1 MAANKA
7 ATSTTT
13 TYARN
18 DEADITLHKAP
29 NRVNFGS
36 IREPIDVPY
45 LLGVQTDSFDWLVGN
60 DRWKA
65 KAEEDEAQG
74 THNVAHVSGL
84 DEVFQ
89 EISPIENFAQTMS
102 LTFSDPYFEEPRHTV
117 QECKEKDYTYSAP
130 LYVNAEFE
138 NGDTGEIKSQTVFM
152 GDFPLQT
159 PHGTFIIGG
168 TERVIVSQLVRSPGV
183 YFDRNRDR
191 TSDKEVYGAKIIPS
205 RGAWLEFEIDKRD
218 VLGVRVDRKRKQ
230 SAIVFL
236 EAIGMTKEEIRKAF
250 EGYPLVLD
258 ALEKEPI
265 NDQNTALTDLY
276 RKIRPSDTATPEAGR
291 NLLESFYFN
300 NKRYDLARVG
310 RYKINRKLGLEADFN
325 DRSLQREDII
335 ETIKYLVTL
344 HAGEQTFKGKRDGED
359 VDLRVDVDDIDHFG
373 NRRIRQVGEL
383 IQNQLRTGLSRMER
397 VVRERMTTQDAE
409 AITPQSLINIRPV
422 NATIKEFFGTS
433 QLSQF
438 MDQNNPLAGVT
449 NKRRLSAL
457 GPGGLSRDRAS
468 MEVRDVHPSH
478 FGRMCPIES
487 PEGPNIG
494 LIGSLATF
502 GRINPFGFIETPY
515 RKVED
520 GLVTDDVV
528 YMTADQEAEHVIA
541 QANQV
546 IGQDGHLVEK
556 TALVRDAEGEA
567 EDVPVEQVDYMDV
580 SPRQMVSVGA
590 SLIPFLEHDEG
601 HRALMGTN
609 MQRQAVPLIK
619 SERPLVGTGSEW
631 RSAVDSGDVILAEK
645 DGVVTYVSADII
657 RVLNDDGSQ
666 SSYRLSKF
674 QRSNQTTC
682 YNQVP
687 VIKDGERVE
696 EGSVLADGPATQ
708 GGEMALGKNVLVAFM
723 PWNGYNYEDAV
734 IISQRLVQD
743 DTLSSIHIEEYEIDA
758 RETKLG
764 SEEITRD
771 LPNVGEDAIANLDE
785 RGIIRIGA
793 EVEAGDILV
802 GKVTPKGETEL
813 TPEERLLRAIFGEKS
828 REVRDTSLRVPHGE
842 TGTVISVKE
851 ITREDAEEDGDELP
865 NGVNQMIRVYIAQHR
880 KITQGDKLS
889 GRHGNKGVISRILP
903 EEDMPF
909 LPDGTPID
917 IMLNP
922 LGVPSR
928 MNLGQVLELHLGWIA
943 HSGWD
948 INIDPDLEA
957 EWKKHIPA
965 GAEKAD
971 PDTPVATP
979 VFDGVQQDALNG
991 LLKTTLPDRDGNKLV
1006 GDHGKAVLYDGR
1018 TGEPFTK
1025 PISVGYM
1032 YMLKLHHLV
1041 DDKIHARSTG
1051 PYSMI
1056 TQQPLGGKAQFGG
1069 QRFGEMEVWALEAY
1083 GAAYTLHEMM
1093 TTKSDDVD
1101 GRVRVYGAI
1110 VKGDNLP
1117 PAGIPESFKVLLKEM
1132 QSLSLNVEVLNA
1144 EGVAIDMKDE
1154 DDDPSSAS
1162 DDLGFNIGARPDASS
1177 AVSHDDAE
1185 PQYR

>member
-1 MAANKA
+1 MATKLKTN
-7 ATSTTT
+7 TTQVI
-13 TYARN
+13 AR
-18 DEADITLHKAP
+18 ADQHDIEVHKASD
-29 NRVNFGS
+29 RVNFGS
-36 IREPIDVPY
+36 IKEPIDVPY
-45 LLGVQTDSFDWLVGN
+45 LLGVQTDSFDWLIGN
-60 DRWKA
+60 ERWKR
-65 KAEEDEAQG
+65 KAEADIKAG
-74 THNVAHVSGL
+74 TNEVAHTSGL
-84 DEVFQ
+84 EEVFE

-117 QECKEKDYTYSAP
+117 EECKEKDYTYSAP

-183 YFDRNRDR
+183 YFDRTPDR
-191 TSDKEVYGAKIIPS
+191 TSDKEVFGAKIIPS

-218 VLGVRVDRKRKQ
+218 QLGVRVDRKRKQ

-236 EAIGMTKEEIRKAF
+236 MAIGMTKPEIAKAF
-250 EGYPLVLD
+250 KDYPLVLE
-258 ALEKEPI
+258 ALDKEPI
-265 NDQNTALTDLY
+265 ETQDEALTDLY
-276 RKIRPSDTATPEAGR
+276 RKIRPADAASPEAGR

-300 NKRYDLARVG
+300 THRYDLARVG
-310 RYKINRKLGLEADFN
+310 RYKINRKLGLEIDPS
-325 DRSLQREDII
+325 DRALSREDII
-335 ETIKYLVTL
+335 ATIKYLTAL
-344 HAGEQTFKGKRDGED
+344 HAGNKTFPGKRGGKD

-409 AITPQSLINIRPV
+409 SITPQSLINIRPV

-438 MDQNNPLAGVT
+438 MDQNNPLSGVT

-502 GRINPFGFIETPY
+502 GRVNPFGFIETPY
-515 RKVED
+515 RKVVD
-520 GLVTDDVV
+520 GHVTDEIE
-528 YMTADQEAEHVIA
+528 YMTADRDSEHVIA
-541 QANQV
+541 QANQELDENGDFV
-546 IGQDGHLVEK
+546 SK
-556 TALVRDAEGEA
+556 TALARSGEDEA
-567 EDVPVEQVDYMDV
+567 VDVPVSQVDYMDV

-609 MQRQAVPLIK
+609 MQRQAVPLVQ

-631 RSAVDSGDVILAEK
+631 RTAYDSGDTILAQK
-645 DGVVTYVSADII
+645 DGVVSYVSADII
-657 RVLNDDGSQ
+657 RVTNDDGTQ
-666 SSYRLSKF
+666 SSYKLAKF
-674 QRSNQTTC
+674 QRSNQTTN
-682 YNQVP
+682 YNQRPLV
-687 VIKDGERVE
+687 KDGERVE
-696 EGSVLADGPATQ
+696 RGSVLADGPATEK
-708 GGEMALGKNVLVAFM
+708 GDLALGKNVLVAFM

-734 IISQRLVQD
+734 IISQRLVRD

-758 RETKLG
+758 RDTKLG
-764 SEEITRD
+764 AEEITRD
-771 LPNVGEDAIANLDE
+771 LPNVGEDAVANLDE

-842 TGTVISVKE
+842 SGTVISIKE
-851 ITREDAEEDGDELP
+851 ITRDEAEEDGDELP
-865 NGVNQMIRVYIAQHR
+865 NGVNSMIRVYIAQHR
-880 KITQGDKLS
+880 KITVGDKLS
-889 GRHGNKGVISRILP
+889 GRHGNKGCISRILP

-909 LPDGTPID
+909 LADGTPVD

-943 HSGWD
+943 HAGWD
-948 INIDPDLEA
+948 IKLDPNMEA
-957 EWKKHIPA
+957 EWKKRVPQ
-965 GAEKAD
+965 GAESGD
-971 PDTPVATP
+971 PGTPVATP
-979 VFDGVQQDALNG
+979 VFDGVRPDVIQG
-991 LLKTTLPDRDGNKLV
+991 LLRSTLPDRDGNKLV
-1006 GDHGKAVLYDGR
+1006 GEDGKATLYDGR
-1018 TGEPFTK
+1018 TGEPFPK

-1101 GRVRVYGAI
+1101 GRVRAYGAI
-1110 VKGDNLP
+1110 VKGDSLP
-1117 PAGIPESFKVLLKEM
+1117 PAGIPESFKVLVKEM

-1144 EGVAIDMKDE
+1144 DGVAIDLNDAE
-1154 DDDPSSAS
+1154 DDPTSSS
-1162 DDLGFNIGARPDASS
+1162 HDLGFNIGARPDA
-1177 AVSHDDAE
+1177 AAKDDQAA
-1185 PQYR
+1185 PQPEYR

>member
-1 MAANKA
+1 MAAQKSNSATAVIARADENDIKLRKA
-7 ATSTTT
+7 T
-13 TYARN
+13 
-18 DEADITLHKAP
+18 D
-29 NRVNFGS
+29 RVNFGS
-36 IREPIDVPY
+36 IREPIEVPD
-45 LLGVQTDSFDWLVGN
+45 LLGVQTDSFDWLIGN
-60 DRWKA
+60 ERWQA
-65 KAEEDEAQG
+65 RVTEDENNG
-74 THNVAHVSGL
+74 TFTVPHISGL
-84 DEVFQ
+84 DEVFN

-102 LTFSDPYFEEPRHTV
+102 LTFSDPYFEDPRHTV

-130 LYVNAEFE
+130 LYVNAEFTNYE
-138 NGDTGEIKSQTVFM
+138 TGEIKSQTVFM

-183 YFDRNRDR
+183 YFDRQAVQS
-191 TSDKEVYGAKIIPS
+191 SDKEVFGAKIIPS
-205 RGAWLEFEIDKRD
+205 RGAWLEFEIDKND
-218 VLGVRVDRKRKQ
+218 VLGVRIDRKRKQ

-236 EAIGMTKEEIRKAF
+236 KAIGMTDSEIATAF
-250 EGYPLVLD
+250 KDYPLVMS
-258 ALEKEPI
+258 ALEQDKTES
-265 NDQNTALTDLY
+265 QEAALVELY
-276 RKIRPSDTATPEAGR
+276 HKIRPNDAATADAGR
-291 NLLESFYFN
+291 NLLDSFYFN
-300 NKRYDLARVG
+300 TKRYDLARVG
-310 RYKINRKLGLEADFN
+310 RYKINQKLGLEADVN
-325 DRSLQREDII
+325 DRSLSREDII
-335 ETIKYLVTL
+335 ATIKYLVSL
-344 HAGEQTFKGKRDGED
+344 HADSETFPGKRNGED
-359 VDLRVDVDDIDHFG
+359 VELRVDVDDIDHFG

-383 IQNQLRTGLSRMER
+383 VQNQLRTGLSRMER

-409 AITPQSLINIRPV
+409 AITPQSLLNIRPV
-422 NATIKEFFGTS
+422 AAAIKEFFGTS

-468 MEVRDVHPSH
+468 MEVRDVHQSH

-502 GRINPFGFIETPY
+502 GRVNPFGFIETPY
-515 RKVED
+515 RKVVD
-520 GLVTDDVV
+520 GQVTNDVV
-528 YMTADQEAEHVIA
+528 YMTADQESEHFIA
-541 QANQV
+541 QANQKLDAE
-546 IGQDGHLVEK
+546 GRFLAQE
-556 TALVRDAEGEA
+556 ALVRDANAEA
-567 EDVPVEQVDYMDV
+567 EDVPVSQVDFMDV

-601 HRALMGTN
+601 HRALMGAN

-619 SERPLVGTGSEW
+619 SERPLVGTGTEW
-631 RSAVDSGDVILAEK
+631 RAAVDSGDVIKADK
-645 DGVVTYVSADII
+645 DGVVIYVSADLI
-657 RVLNDDGSQ
+657 RVLNDDGTQ
-666 SSYRLSKF
+666 SSYKLVKF

-687 VIKDGERVE
+687 LVNEGDRVE
-696 EGSVLADGPATQ
+696 VGSVLADGPATDQ
-708 GGEMALGKNVLVAFM
+708 GELALGKNLLVAFM
-723 PWNGYNYEDAV
+723 PWNGYNYEDAI

-764 SEEITRD
+764 AEEITRD
-771 LPNVGEDAIANLDE
+771 LPNVGEDALANLDD
-785 RGIIRIGA
+785 RGIIRVGA
-793 EVEAGDILV
+793 EVEPGDILV

-842 TGTVISVKE
+842 NGTVIGIKE

-865 NGVNQMIRVYIAQHR
+865 TGVNHMIRVYIAQHR
-880 KITQGDKLS
+880 KITQGDKLA

-909 LPDGTPID
+909 LADGTPVD

-928 MNLGQVLELHLGWIA
+928 MNVGQVLEFHLGWIA
-943 HSGWD
+943 KSGWD
-948 INIDPDLEA
+948 ISIDPDLEA
-957 EWKKHIPA
+957 AWKNYIPE
-965 GAEKAD
+965 GAEKGE
-971 PDTPVATP
+971 PGTPVATP
-979 VFDGVQQDALNG
+979 VFDGVKPDVLNG
-991 LLKTTLPDRDGNKLV
+991 LLSTTLPNRDGDHMV
-1006 GDHGKAVLYDGR
+1006 GKNGKAQLFDGR
-1018 TGEPFTK
+1018 TGEPFGK

-1083 GAAYTLHEMM
+1083 GAAHTLHEMM
-1093 TTKSDDVD
+1093 TVKSDDVD

-1117 PAGIPESFKVLLKEM
+1117 SAGIPESFKVLLKEM

-1144 EGVAIDMKDE
+1144 EGVAIDMKEE
-1154 DDDPSSAS
+1154 DGDPVSAT
-1162 DDLGFNIGARPDASS
+1162 DDLGFNIGSRPDAS
-1177 AVSHDDAE
+1177 AGYEE
-1185 PQYR
+1185 PVASEFQA